1 MNDQDPLS
9 GFHESESI
17 ARKAYFRLARKN
29 IGITYLVVSTYV
41 PLIYVLSI
49 IYLDFSERSPF
60 LSQIAWELTH
70 SPFIYITYMLIVYI
84 LIYRLKKIPLV
95 LERIQEIK
103 KRESPKRLRK
113 VSRLLVLSFSPLTYL
128 PTLIYLVVVLALLD
142 VLPLNKELSN
152 IIGNIVNL
160 SILILILLY
169 FHKIFS
175 QLNVDKPRVEDFVAI
190 AGAIVGFIGGIFNP
204 YFFFV
209 FSFSWMVAGLS
220 IVRKFW

>member
-1 MNDQDPLS
+1 
-9 GFHESESI
+9 
-17 ARKAYFRLARKN
+17 
-29 IGITYLVVSTYV
+29 
-41 PLIYVLSI
+41 
-49 IYLDFSERSPF
+49 
-60 LSQIAWELTH
+60 
-70 SPFIYITYMLIVYI
+70 MLIVSI

-95 LERIQEIK
+95 LEKIQEIK
-103 KRESPKRLRK
+103 KREPPKRLRK
-113 VSRLLVLSFSPLTYL
+113 FSRLLASSFSPLTYL
-128 PTLIYLVVVLALLD
+128 PTVIYLVVVLALLD

-175 QLNVDKPRVEDFVAI
+175 QLNVDKPRVEDFIAI

-209 FSFSWMVAGLS
+209 FSFSWMIAGLS

>member
-49 IYLDFSERSPF
+49 IYLDFSKSSPF

-70 SPFIYITYMLIVYI
+70 SPFIYITYMLIVSI

-103 KRESPKRLRK
+103 KTEPPKRTRK
-113 VSRLLVLSFSPLTYL
+113 VSRLLTSSFSPLTYL
-128 PTLIYLVVVLALLD
+128 PTVIYLVVALTLLN

-175 QLNVDKPRVEDFVAI
+175 QLNVDKPRVEDFIAI
-190 AGAIVGFIGGIFNP
+190 AGVMIGFIGGIFNP

-209 FSFSWMVAGLS
+209 FSFSWMIAGLS